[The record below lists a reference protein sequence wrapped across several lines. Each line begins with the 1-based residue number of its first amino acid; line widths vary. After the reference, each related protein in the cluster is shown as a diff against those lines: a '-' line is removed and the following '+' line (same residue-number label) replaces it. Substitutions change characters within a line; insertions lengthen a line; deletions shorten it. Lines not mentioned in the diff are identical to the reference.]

1 MKIIYH
7 NRHRLAPKLEGGAD
21 YVSFD
26 ELLSTSDIISLN
38 LSLNPTTRHIIG
50 AREFAKM
57 KDGVVI
63 VNTARGALI
72 DEKALVDALNS
83 GKVEATPSP
92 RHLREVR

>member
-7 NRHRLAPKLEGGAD
+7 NRNRLPPKLEGAAD

-26 ELLSTSDIISLN
+26 ALLSTSDIISLN

-50 AREFAKM
+50 APEFARM

-72 DEKALVDALNS
+72 DEKALVDALDS
-83 GKVEATPSP
+83 GKVGRPPSYLKD
-92 RHLREVR
+92 LR